1 MLDNKY
7 KMYVK
12 IWSKFCFKNYRKQ
25 FNKVMKKKIFVY
37 GLLIKIDV

>member
-12 IWSKFCFKNYRKQ
+12 IWSIFCFKNYRKQ
-25 FNKVMKKKIFVY
+25 FIKVMKKIIVY